1 MASGYLDFPKTAPKS
16 KWMVLFTITSIAEVF
31 YMLRDWQSHEEYQK
45 NLLLNL
51 VLFYQTDR
59 ERVVELS
66 ESISK
71 LYLLNLDKLHPII
84 KPLYSNTGRPAK
96 NQAGIIRS
104 FILMLDQGEHDIP
117 KWAAKVASDRLLCA
131 ICGFT
136 FGDAPDFSSYYD
148 LTKRLWQA
156 SHKAHIER
164 KKKLRSFYSKPRK
177 KLKQGKKYVLPK
189 HNGVVKKFASLAIL
203 DKLPQYRPEIV
214 LQKFLARCVVDT
226 SLEMG
231 ILGDP
236 KNFSIANDGTP
247 YYSGASHYGVKV
259 CDCKSKGIFDC
270 KCPRRYSDPDATWG
284 WDSYRE
290 QWFYGDTLFCVTASD
305 SPYDLPI
312 CLRKAQAQRHDS
324 IIAIFALDEVRK
336 LFPDIC
342 FKNYIADGAM
352 DNYPTYRLLQHYG
365 MIPFIPL
372 DSNVK
377 YPYKDLPPGILCFD
391 NDGNPIC
398 MGGIPYQKCGYSYP
412 KGIKCRCWFDYY
424 GIEKPC
430 SCTDSPYGRTV
441 YIKPD
446 FDPRLFPPVL
456 RDTNAFKEM
465 FKRRTTVERS
475 HKRLFKDYDIEAGN
489 CRSSRERFMRSTMAA
504 VNVHLDAWISHTGFS
519 IIDLIEKCFN
529 TAA

>member
-1 MASGYLDFPKTAPKS
+1 
-16 KWMVLFTITSIAEVF
+16 
-31 YMLRDWQSHEEYQK
+31 MLRDFTFHEEYQK

-51 VLFYQTDR
+51 TLFYETDR
-59 ERVVELS
+59 ERVAELQ

-71 LYLLNLDKLHPII
+71 LYLLNLDPLYPII

-96 NQAGIIRS
+96 NQLGIIRS
-104 FILMLDQGEHDIP
+104 LILMLDQDEHDIP

-131 ICGFT
+131 ICGFE
-136 FGDAPDFSSYYD
+136 FGDTPAFSSYYD

-156 SHKAHIER
+156 SHEVQVAR
-164 KKKLRSFYSKPRK
+164 KKKLRSFYAKPRK
-177 KLKQGKKYVLPK
+177 KLKAGKKYVPPK
-189 HNGVVKKFASLAIL
+189 HNGVVKKFASLAIR
-203 DKLPQYRPEIV
+203 DKLPENRPEIV

-226 SLEMG
+226 SLKMG

-236 KNFSIANDGTP
+236 KKFSIANDGTP

-290 QWFYGDTLFCVTASD
+290 QWFYGDTLFNITASD
-305 SPYDLPI
+305 SSNDLPI
-312 CLRKAQAQRHDS
+312 YLRKAQAQRHDS

-336 LFPDIC
+336 LYPDIC
-342 FKNYIADGAM
+342 FKNYLADGAM
-352 DNYPTYRLLQHYG
+352 DNYPTYRLLQHFS

-372 DSNVK
+372 DSNAN
-377 YPYKDLPPGILCFD
+377 YPDKDLPPGVFGFD
-391 NDGNPIC
+391 DHGNPLC
-398 MGGIPYQKCGYSYP
+398 AGYIPYEDCKYSYP
-412 KGIKCRCWFDYY
+412 KGIKYRCWFDCH
-424 GIEKPC
+424 GVDKPC
-430 SCTDSPYGRTV
+430 SCTDSPYGRTI

-446 FDPRLFPPVL
+446 YDPRLFPPVS
-456 RDTNAFKEM
+456 RDSDAFKDM
-465 FKRRTTVERS
+465 LKRRTTVERS

-489 CRSSRERFMRSTMAA
+489 CRSSKERFMRATMAA
-504 VNVHLDAWISHTGFS
+504 VNVHLDAWIQHTGFS
-519 IIDLIEKCFN
+519 IVHLLRNREN